1 MKKMLASSN
10 NCHDR
15 STSDGSESSTAG
27 GGSAGGASGG
37 RSPAEQPVEQP
48 VLELVQQQGPQS
60 VE

>member
-1 MKKMLASSN
+1 MLASVAI
-10 NCHDR
+10 
-15 STSDGSESSTAG
+15 TAMIALPATAQESSTAG

-37 RSPAEQPVEQP
+37 TASGEQPVEQP